1 MLAVPIGAV
10 QYDGEG
16 EYVLRVG
23 SDGALERVNVTSDT
37 VSGGLVTLS
46 GELKEGDQVFVGTV
60 SSAASDSFE
69 GPGGGGLMLRGP

>member
-1 MLAVPIGAV
+1 
-10 QYDGEG
+10 
-16 EYVLRVG
+16 
-23 SDGALERVNVTSDT
+23 VNVTSDT